1 MLFNCLFTP
10 ALPDIPVLIS
20 HMNANFFL
28 TFSKQTIAR
37 GSVAEQSNPMRRKT
51 KGEPKSKISTG
62 LNEEGGEDGHK
73 VVQTGATKA
82 DGVAKGERKAQANA
96 DVTADG
102 EGKGTSKETP
112 ASSASAASPAHG
124 GDGQSTAPQTAP
136 APQNEAK
143 LPRGWIIG
151 VHEEE
156 GAPYVVCVLVKRRC
170 ATALVGAR

>member
-1 MLFNCLFTP
+1 
-10 ALPDIPVLIS
+10 
-20 HMNANFFL
+20 
-28 TFSKQTIAR
+28 
-37 GSVAEQSNPMRRKT
+37 MRRKT

-124 GDGQSTAPQTAP
+124 GDGQSTAPQAAP
-136 APQNEAK
+136 APQNDAK
-143 LPRGWIIG
+143 LPRGWSTVVQEG
-151 VHEEE
+151 V
-156 GAPYVVCVLVKRRC
+156 PYVVCVLVKRRC